1 MRLKSTSFFWL
12 SLFSFAGSVVSTV
25 IADGN
30 ANTPVVENSAK
41 SVSGKHSCVSGPAI
55 DDLRQLKE
63 RLDARE
69 KELKDK
75 ESDLRA
81 LEQSVHEQMKKLD
94 EAGASL
100 TKQEELRTQENE
112 QKVAKI
118 IDTVENM
125 SPKPAAALISTLN
138 EELAVMAMQRLA
150 TQKLAKIMNVMEPKR
165 SSRLTELLAGVEQ
178 PHRGL
183 ASKGGEK
190 HDELAEQH
198 MGSNSES
205 ESANR
210 SDIGSK
216 GKSSRTE

>member
-1 MRLKSTSFFWL
+1 MRLKSISFFWF
-12 SLFSFAGSVVSTV
+12 SLFSFTGSVISTV

-30 ANTPVVENSAK
+30 VNTPVTENSA
-41 SVSGKHSCVSGPAI
+41 CVSGPAI

-63 RLDARE
+63 RLDSRE

-75 ESDLRA
+75 ESELRA

-94 EAGASL
+94 EAGADLS
-100 TKQEELRTQENE
+100 KKEELKIQENE

-125 SPKPAAALISTLN
+125 SPKPAAALISSLN

-178 PHRGL
+178 PHRNL

-190 HDELAEQH
+190 HDELTEQH
-198 MGSNSES
+198 MGTSSEAESSNRIDS
-205 ESANR
+205 
-210 SDIGSK
+210 GSK